1 MEQITESYLKD
12 KGACVRSYDW
22 LKKQKNKE
30 WKAIAKKL
38 YAEEKYDWCLWLL
51 YRKTLFVSVV
61 LWGLVISSF
70 ILFWISFSISM
81 TNKSNVAAIAIA
93 IIVVIAIVVTATA
106 TAATVAIAGFVVTG
120 ATTTAITT
128 ANTAIAIAA
137 AVAGATVV
145 IAGVAAATTTAK
157 WICSIIIKR
166 L

>member
-1 MEQITESYLKD
+1 MEQITESYLKY
-12 KGACVRSYDW
+12 KGACVESYDW

-81 TNKSNVAAIAIA
+81 TNKSNIAAVAVIVVIATATTAIAIA
-93 IIVVIAIVVTATA
+93 VVIATAT
-106 TAATVAIAGFVVTG
+106 
-120 ATTTAITT
+120 
-128 ANTAIAIAA
+128 TAIAIAA
-137 AVAGATVV
+137 AVAIAAT
-145 IAGVAAATTTAK
+145 TTTAK

>member
-81 TNKSNVAAIAIA
+81 SHKSNVAVIAATVAIAA
-93 IIVVIAIVVTATA
+93 G
-106 TAATVAIAGFVVTG
+106 ATVAIAGFV
-120 ATTTAITT
+120 AC
-128 ANTAIAIAA
+128 AIAA
-137 AVAGATVV
+137 GVAG
-145 IAGVAAATTTAK
+145 GVAAE

>member
-81 TNKSNVAAIAIA
+81 TNKSNIAAVAVIVVIATATTAIAIA
-93 IIVVIAIVVTATA
+93 VVIATAT
-106 TAATVAIAGFVVTG
+106 
-120 ATTTAITT
+120 
-128 ANTAIAIAA
+128 TAIAIAA
-137 AVAGATVV
+137 AVAIAATAGATTTA
-145 IAGVAAATTTAK
+145 IAAGATTIAVAAGATTTTAK

>member
-106 TAATVAIAGFVVTG
+106 TAATVAGAGFVVTG

>member
-106 TAATVAIAGFVVTG
+106 TATTVAIAGFVVTG
-120 ATTTAITT
+120 ATTTAI
-128 ANTAIAIAA
+128 A
-137 AVAGATVV
+137 AGATT
-145 IAGVAAATTTAK
+145 IAVAAGATTTTAK

>member
-1 MEQITESYLKD
+1 MEQITESYLKY
-12 KGACVRSYDW
+12 KGACVESYDW

-106 TAATVAIAGFVVTG
+106 TAATVAGATG
-120 ATTTAITT
+120 ATIAAITI

>member
-81 TNKSNVAAIAIA
+81 TNKSNIAADAV
-93 IIVVIAIVVTATA
+93 IVVIATAT
-106 TAATVAIAGFVVTG
+106 
-120 ATTTAITT
+120 
-128 ANTAIAIAA
+128 TAIAIAA
-137 AVAGATVV
+137 AVAIAATAGATTTA
-145 IAGVAAATTTAK
+145 IAAGATTIAVAAGATTTTAK